1 MPKRLFQKGDKRPPG
16 SGRVKGQSNHLQ
28 QSVRN
33 ILHGLIS
40 EDEFRALWW
49 KKLHSKDEAISMDA
63 LRIVTQYMFGKP
75 AQSPIH
81 PDDMPQAI
89 RGGGD
94 KCAQKKFGTGH
105 AQIKEDKKLLPPAA
119 GAAKVPRIR
128 G

>member
-89 RGGGD
+89 PGGGVEF
-94 KCAQKKFGTGH
+94 ALNEIVTRH
-105 AQIKEDKKLLPPAA
+105 
-119 GAAKVPRIR
+119 VPIQ
-128 G
+128 